1 MTGTM
6 RMCRQCGLRPPAMR
20 EIPCCFD
27 CWPGGP
33 VTPPPCRTCG
43 SKQDYYTSGLCARCH
58 TRAPGQRS
66 LAWKHGGQAV
76 IVGSCPDCCGWGVT
90 RTWGWVCPGC
100 RAWRERYPAG
110 ECAGCGRILAVD
122 KAGACRLCRK
132 QRSIVARRDGI
143 RVDHVSLAAATRGGQ
158 QLFFAIGGMFHQ
170 EGHGRQPYTRKTGP
184 PDMSRLQPAAHR
196 QLVLLDWPRDLRAGM
211 RTGFPP
217 PPDPALEA
225 AFHEFV
231 REHAARHGWARG
243 KAERVQ
249 RAIRIML
256 AIQDTPG
263 AAIRRSDVAL
273 LSTIKHSAAVVADVL
288 GEAGMLA
295 EDREPAI
302 VRWFTA
308 AVSGL
313 PEPMRYELGTWF
325 EIMRHGSAAT
335 PRRLP
340 RADSTTDTQLRY
352 ALPVL
357 TDWARTRDSL
367 REISREDVLAAL
379 PPAGPQRVLMLQ
391 GLRSIF
397 KVLKGRKLV
406 FVNPTARIR
415 QPSPAKPVPLAV
427 DLAGLRRALDS
438 LNPATALLTAL
449 LAFHAVRIDQACRIR
464 ITDIRDGRL
473 HIGDQVIPLA
483 VPVRQRAAAWLDYR
497 ARAWPESAN
506 PYLLLHARNAGTLR
520 PVTPWWIRH
529 QLPVAGQHIRQDRIL
544 AEADATGGDSRA
556 LCDLFGISIA
566 SAYRYSASAAMDTS
580 SDPEPRPAVR

>member
-6 RMCRQCGLRPPAMR
+6 RMCEQCRLRPPAMR
-20 EIPCCFD
+20 EIPYCFG

-33 VTPPPCRTCG
+33 VTPPPCRKCG
-43 SKQDYYTSGLCARCH
+43 SARDYYTSGLCARCH
-58 TRAPGQRS
+58 PHAPGQRS
-66 LAWKHGGQAV
+66 PAWKDGGQGV
-76 IVGSCPDCCGWGVT
+76 IVDSCPDCCGWGVT
-90 RTWGWVCPGC
+90 RTYGWVCPGC
-100 RAWRERYPAG
+100 KAWREKYPAG
-110 ECAGCGRILAVD
+110 ECAGCGRRLAVD
-122 KAGACRLCRK
+122 KTGACRLCRK
-132 QRSIVARRDGI
+132 QRSIIARRDGI
-143 RVDHVSLAAATRGGQ
+143 RVDHVSLAEAATGGQ

-170 EGHGRQPYTRKTGP
+170 EGHGKQPYARKTLP
-184 PDMSRLQPAAHR
+184 PDMSLLRPVAHR

-211 RTGFPP
+211 RAGFPP
-217 PPDPALEA
+217 VPDLALEA
-225 AFHEFV
+225 ALHEFT
-231 REHAARHGWARG
+231 REHAARLGWARG

-249 RAIRIML
+249 RGIRIML

-273 LSTIKHSAAVVADVL
+273 LSAIKHSAAVVADVL
-288 GEAGMLA
+288 AQAGMLA

-308 AVSGL
+308 AVRDL
-313 PEPMRYELGTWF
+313 PEQMRHELGTWF
-325 EIMRHGSAAT
+325 DIMRHGSATA

-357 TDWARTRDSL
+357 KDWARTHDSL

-379 PPAGPQRVLMLQ
+379 PPAGPQRVLMLT

-406 FVNPTARIR
+406 FTNPTGWIR
-415 QPSPAKPVPLAV
+415 QPSPDKPVPAPV

-438 LNPATALLTAL
+438 PNPATALLTAL
-449 LAFHAVRIDQACRIR
+449 LAFHAVRIYQACRIR
-464 ITDIRDGRL
+464 LTDIRDGRL

-483 VPVRQRAAAWLDYR
+483 APVRQRVTAWLDYR
-497 ARAWPESAN
+497 GRTWPESAN
-506 PYLLLHARNAGTLR
+506 PYLLLHPRNAGTLR

-529 QLPVAGQHIRQDRIL
+529 QLPIAGQHIRQDRIL
-544 AEADATGGDSRA
+544 AEADATGGDVRA

-566 SAYRYSASAAMDTS
+566 SAYRYSANASTS
-580 SDPEPRPAVR
+580 YGAGPEPAGK